1 MTYTRRAAALAI
13 LGSGT
18 LLAAGTLGSS
28 TTEIDRRVSV
38 ATADD
43 ADAYLGLVEDGDGVE
58 ASGTLFDAEGSR
70 SAPATVSIA
79 NRLTESVT
87 VSLRSGADGLQFR
100 RLGGGTTRCGTRPL
114 TLPALD
120 PGTAHTVAISPADP
134 LDPVSD
140 AVTFQARSETGETTA
155 TLRRSLSLDAAGIAV
170 ISAGDYEIVLS
181 RRARP
186 NSIGLGVIDGRSG
199 AHIRCRQVSVP
210 GFRQTGGLL
219 VRFER
224 SSAIDQPSVP
234 VAADANQAAVSTE
247 SADPGGSV
255 GPPTVRTGA
264 GVTATVSERDAS
276 IHDTSVTGAF
286 DVLLTGEEAT
296 SDGSLPLVTIRLPTG
311 SR

>member
-1 MTYTRRAAALAI
+1 MTYTRRAAAIAI

-28 TTEIDRRVSV
+28 TTEVDRRVSV

-43 ADAYLGLVEDGDGVE
+43 ADAYIGLVEGDAGVE
-58 ASGTLFDAEGSR
+58 TAGTLFDADGSQ

-87 VSLRSGADGLQFR
+87 VTLRSAADGLQFR
-100 RLGGGTTRCGTRPL
+100 RLGGGTTQCSTRPL

-134 LDPVSD
+134 FESATD

-155 TLRRSLSLDAAGIAV
+155 TVRRSVSLDAAGIAE
-170 ISAGDYEIVLS
+170 ISAADYEIVLL
-181 RRARP
+181 RRVRP
-186 NSIGLGVIDGRSG
+186 GSIGLVVIDDRSG
-199 AHIRCRQVSVP
+199 ARVRCRQVAVP

-224 SSAIDQPSVP
+224 SSAIDQPSVS
-234 VAADANQAAVSTE
+234 VAADNDQAPIPAK
-247 SADPGGSV
+247 SADRGRSV

-264 GVTATVSERDAS
+264 GVSVTVIERD
-276 IHDTSVTGAF
+276 TSSRSPSLTAAF
-286 DVLLTGEEAT
+286 DVLLTDSGAT
-296 SDGSLPLVTIRLPTG
+296 SDGSPPLVTIRVPTG
-311 SR
+311 SK